1 MAAQTSHVTG
11 TSSNLWVFT
20 VI

>member
-1 MAAQTSHVTG
+1 VVSHVTG
-11 TSSNLWVFT
+11 TS